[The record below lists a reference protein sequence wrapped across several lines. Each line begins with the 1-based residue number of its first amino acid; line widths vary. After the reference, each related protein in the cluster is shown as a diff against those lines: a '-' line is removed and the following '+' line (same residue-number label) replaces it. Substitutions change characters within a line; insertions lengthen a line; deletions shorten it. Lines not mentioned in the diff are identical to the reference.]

1 MPDKHRNHG
10 TTNHT
15 RKEAIHM
22 RRIRGISA
30 IAFAGIAALTL
41 SACQQGS
48 ANRDDD
54 ATDGGPVTLQFQS
67 LSDQPTTQAAIKEIV
82 DAWNAE
88 NDDVQVE
95 IIQAGWDGTYDKL
108 ITQFTG
114 GTAPD
119 IIHFE
124 ASSIASFAADGYLAD
139 LTDLIDPALKSDISE
154 GIWDS
159 VTHDGQIIAYPSTLQ
174 SYMAFANVDL
184 LEEAGI
190 EVPQDGTL
198 TWDQLRDMA
207 KKATKDGQYGLGW
220 GLGSPTSTI
229 MSLALGFD
237 GGFFEGEGEDVTID
251 VGDPELAVVDRIHE
265 MAYTDKSID
274 PTSLTQSGSDVLAS
288 FYGGKIAMTVQGS
301 FQATNIANDAPDG
314 FDWVALPPI
323 EGSAGAFQS
332 ANPQTYSVNIDSEHV
347 EESADFLNFFMNSE
361 NLAKIAYADALI
373 PSSGGARAEVETLAA
388 DNPAWTQVLA
398 SGDGLVGPPFL
409 KVSKYTEWKDTVA
422 TPAFQQFLADQ
433 ISRDELAK
441 QLTDGWA
448 DVAG

>member
-1 MPDKHRNHG
+1 
-10 TTNHT
+10 
-15 RKEAIHM
+15 M
-22 RRIRGISA
+22 RRVRGIA
-30 IAFAGIAALTL
+30 AVAFAGAAVLAL

-48 ANRDDD
+48 ANNNGDDG
-54 ATDGGPVTLQFQS
+54 ADGGPITLQFQS
-67 LSDQPTTQAAIKEIV
+67 LSDQPATQAAVKEIV

-88 NDDVQVE
+88 HDDIQVK

-139 LTDLIDPALKSDISE
+139 LSDLIDPDLKSDISQ

-159 VTHDGQIIAYPSTLQ
+159 VTTDGQIIAYPSTLQ
-174 SYMAFANVDL
+174 SYMAFANADL
-184 LEEAGI
+184 LEAAGVEI
-190 EVPQDGTL
+190 PESGTL

-207 KKATKDGQYGLGW
+207 KKATKDGQFGLGW
-220 GLGSPTSTI
+220 GLGSPTAAI
-229 MSLALGFD
+229 MSLSMGFD
-237 GGFFEGEGEDVTID
+237 GGYFSGEGEDVSID
-251 VGDPELAVVDRIHE
+251 VADAELEVPTRIHD

-301 FQATNIANDAPDG
+301 FQATNIANDAPEG
-314 FDWVALPPI
+314 FNWVALPPL
-323 EGSAGAFQS
+323 EGSAGAVQA
-332 ANPQTYSVNIDSEHV
+332 ANPQTYSVNVDSEYV
-347 EESADFLNFFMNSE
+347 EESAEFLNFFLNGE

-373 PSSGGARAEVETLAA
+373 PSSGAARTEVETLAA

-398 SGDGLVGPPFL
+398 SGEGLTGPPFL
-409 KVSKYTEWKDTVA
+409 KVSKYTEWKDTIA

-433 ISRDELAK
+433 ISRDELAT